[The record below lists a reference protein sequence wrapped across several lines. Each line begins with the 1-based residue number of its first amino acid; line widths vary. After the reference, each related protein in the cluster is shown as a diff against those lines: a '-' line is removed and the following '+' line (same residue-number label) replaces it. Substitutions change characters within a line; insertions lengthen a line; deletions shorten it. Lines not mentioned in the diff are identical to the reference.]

1 MTQGWARLMWT
12 ELRLSWKRSKATL
25 CSIPTSFW
33 VAKTWR
39 RPWEPKKNFCRT
51 SCGRDVNRDV
61 TTTLLINKNNS
72 NCKFTWRIFSYL
84 HDWVDFTRILIF
96 MILKRKHIFCSF
108 IFDSRETLWYSDDP
122 CPFFVVKTSCFWYDN
137 YYILFM
143 WNTFYFIYSFF
154 SLVVLLILN
163 ILFKNFQVFFTKFHF

>member
-25 CSIPTSFW
+25 CSIPTNSW

-39 RPWEPKKNFCRT
+39 RPWEPKKTFCRT

-122 CPFFVVKTSCFWYDN
+122 CPFFILLKLVAFDMIIITFYLCEIHF
-137 YYILFM
+137 ILF
-143 WNTFYFIYSFF
+143 TLSFH
-154 SLVVLLILN
+154 S
-163 ILFKNFQVFFTKFHF
+163 TYC